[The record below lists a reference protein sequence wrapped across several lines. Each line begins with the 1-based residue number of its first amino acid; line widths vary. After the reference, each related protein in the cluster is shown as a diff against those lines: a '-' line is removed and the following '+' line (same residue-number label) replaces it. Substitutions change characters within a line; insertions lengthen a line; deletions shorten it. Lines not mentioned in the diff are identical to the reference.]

1 MVVRAVEPGLVVEP
15 ASIDWLQEGVV
26 AQSIVGSVMGMGR
39 CSGEAGAMGS
49 DCMVPLEG
57 RRQLSIL

>member
-26 AQSIVGSVMGMGR
+26 AQSIVGSVMGMDR

-49 DCMVPLEG
+49 DCMVTLEG